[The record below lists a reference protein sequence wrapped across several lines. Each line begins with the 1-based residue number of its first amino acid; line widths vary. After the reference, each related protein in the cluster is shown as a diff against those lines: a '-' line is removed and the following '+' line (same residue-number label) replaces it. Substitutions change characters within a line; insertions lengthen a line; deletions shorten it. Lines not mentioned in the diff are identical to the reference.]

1 MARYNYEGHD
11 KLGQPVKGFVDAEN
25 EALAAQTIRQER
37 GHYAREISLGEVR
50 TLYEK
55 PAVGGVIL
63 RNDGGTGE
71 AAPPEG
77 KEEYGETHEERNGQ
91 LVKEGDVEAPQ
102 TSSGESPRTRTEV
115 LRAGLEG
122 ISEVLRQVQEWK
134 AAYRTSAEN
143 KTPLPQ
149 GVPAVGGK
157 TWDCYDKH
165 FESIAEH
172 LFKEV
177 ARQALATPSPP
188 PR

>member
-1 MARYNYEGHD
+1 MRYNYEGHD

-25 EALAAQTIRQER
+25 EAIAAQTIRQER

-50 TLYEK
+50 TLYEN
-55 PAVGGVIL
+55 PAVGGVTL
-63 RNDGGTGE
+63 RDDDKGTAE
-71 AAPPEG
+71 AAEPHPEE
-77 KEEYGETHEERNGQ
+77 KETSEER
-91 LVKEGDVEAPQ
+91 LVKEGNVETPQ
-102 TSSGESPRTRTEV
+102 TSSGDPRTRTEV

-177 ARQALATPSPP
+177 ARQALATPSPL